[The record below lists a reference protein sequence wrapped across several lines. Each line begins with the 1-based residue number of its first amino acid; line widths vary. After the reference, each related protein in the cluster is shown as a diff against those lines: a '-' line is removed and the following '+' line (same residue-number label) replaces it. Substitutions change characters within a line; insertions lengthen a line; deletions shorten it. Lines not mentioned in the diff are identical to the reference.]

1 MINAFQCRVPGPAI
15 AKDLALLAL
24 AVIAG
29 IAVVAPSGPA
39 RPVLVLLALLL
50 LPGAAVLTRLDTP
63 DPLTWLGLAIVL
75 SMAVDAGAS
84 LVMLWSGLW
93 HPMVLGAVLAAASI
107 AALIVDL
114 YMRLKQ
120 AHTCGQRSRT
130 AEN

>member
-1 MINAFQCRVPGPAI
+1 MI

-24 AVIAG
+24 AVMAG

-75 SMAVDAGAS
+75 SMAVDAGTS

-93 HPMVLGAVLAAASI
+93 HPMVLGAVLAAASM
-107 AALIVDL
+107 AALIIDL
-114 YMRLKQ
+114 CMRPKQ
-120 AHTCGQRSRT
+120 AHT
-130 AEN
+130 